1 MGGLLE
7 RAVVSRRG
15 GQRPLEDALIL
26 VEFHC
31 GFLFLISFC
40 RLFLL
45 SPPSLGSS
53 FSSSFFSF
61 LLFCR
66 LYLVCEFFLSP
77 FSNPYFFSFFVFS
90 VFLSSVQIDFLFT
103 RIDFSSLFFVFLF
116 LSSSLQYYCLFFIGY
131 FPQFLS
137 IKDHSPIAC
146 WFEQFSSLIWRHAV
160 KF

>member
-1 MGGLLE
+1 M
-7 RAVVSRRG
+7 
-15 GQRPLEDALIL
+15 
-26 VEFHC
+26 H
-31 GFLFLISFC
+31 
-40 RLFLL
+40 
-45 SPPSLGSS
+45 S
-53 FSSSFFSF
+53 FSSSSIVVFFFLFPFVAFFYYLLRLLGRPFLLFFFF

-137 IKDHSPIAC
+137 IKDHSLIAC
-146 WFEQFSSLIWRHAV
+146 WFEQFSSLIWRRAV